1 MALHVGLCL
10 VLLAWWWL
18 HQREPVERRESTVV
32 GGSNE
37 DEAAAP
43 LPAIS
48 PGEQEDGG
56 GATVTAAAS
65 AVLSEEPEAAAW
77 GTRPASGGHVSDSQ
91 AGRSVRASPSV
102 GVGDLGEEE
111 RRTPVPAVVTTCS
124 EGGTAQRKTP
134 VSDQAN
140 LEALEGDGVGPPFSD
155 GLQAAREEKAVSETA
170 AAGKASAGE
179 AENLEQEARVTAS
192 PTVGLLEREEEDQE
206 EEEEEEEEEE
216 VIACAVSTGSDGDR
230 AEASSVAGLLTFS
243 NEREEE
249 RTPAAAMGP
258 DTVAGGFEEARSAP
272 LAAHVSGG
280 KGAGEGARQT
290 SLSWTVG
297 VTTRGLEGACVWKSC
312 PELINL
318 TCQHEEVRQ
327 TTVTPT
333 EWGRHHLIAGSRG
346 KGLEAGPR
354 KASMRPALDGSA
366 GYFERADAAKI
377 YQGAPLY
384 TMGLHDGLRQMA
396 AVRSAGPIAEG
407 IVGAAAAAVAAE
419 CVAGG
424 PTGSEVGTATRCEA
438 VGPLTGAASGGLG
451 GGPAPFLA
459 SVFSVL
465 DAAKETTWG
474 GSKFAAGG
482 VDSVEQGAVKVR
494 PSTVL
499 SVDLGLVQPACT
511 ILGEHGA
518 TSFSLARVNGE

>member
-56 GATVTAAAS
+56 GATVMAAAS

-155 GLQAAREEKAVSETA
+155 GLQAAREEKAGSETA

-192 PTVGLLEREEEDQE
+192 PTVGLLEREEEDQ

-333 EWGRHHLIAGSRG
+333 EWGRHHLIAGSR
-346 KGLEAGPR
+346 
-354 KASMRPALDGSA
+354 
-366 GYFERADAAKI
+366 ERADAAKI
-377 YQGAPLY
+377 YQGGPLY

-396 AVRSAGPIAEG
+396 AVRSVGPIAEG
-407 IVGAAAAAVAAE
+407 VVGAAAAAVAAE